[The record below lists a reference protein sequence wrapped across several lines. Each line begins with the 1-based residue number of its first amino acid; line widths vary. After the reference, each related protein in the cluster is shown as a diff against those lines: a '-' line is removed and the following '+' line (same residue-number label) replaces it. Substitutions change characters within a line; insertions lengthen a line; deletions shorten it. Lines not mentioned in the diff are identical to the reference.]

1 MDAARWDPSVPVLT
15 EWVAVLSV
23 ATSPEA
29 LDDDAAALLDRVPD
43 HGVIGRVDAHQGL
56 AERLEVPAGT
66 WWSGMAAET
75 LMGLERALTRTGALG
90 LAPLLVGE
98 FRVLRLSQ

>member
-1 MDAARWDPSVPVLT
+1 MARWDPSVPVLT

-23 ATSPEA
+23 ADSPEA
-29 LDDDAAALLDRVPD
+29 LDDDAVTLLEHVPD
-43 HGVIGRVDAHQGL
+43 HGLIGSVDAHQGL
-56 AERLEVPAGT
+56 AERLDVPPGT

-75 LMGLERALTRTGALG
+75 RMGLERALALAGVLG